1 MQGRATCEFNGRAGH
16 TSMQYKRFEY
26 YVIRYVP
33 DATLEMGIDIAVVAV
48 SDSQPGRVAL
58 KRIPSLTKVLEL
70 DSDADVD
77 LLNAFLDELSEN
89 VRLASRDMERALQ
102 SENCIRVLP
111 SKEFV
116 TSDFE
121 GTVSLLSD
129 AELGIE

>member
-1 MQGRATCEFNGRAGH
+1 
-16 TSMQYKRFEY
+16 MQYKRFEY

-89 VRLASRDMERALQ
+89 VRLDSRYMDRALQ